1 MAYLDSQRISCAT
14 AIAARVHDNFKSTYF
29 CEHFMNSTDD
39 TLEQW
44 RAQEAAQIAHW
55 EATGSTIGVATL
67 AQVEVMSGLQVFE
80 AMLAGQL
87 PRAPIGQTLDFN
99 LLEARL
105 GEVVFQGQPKASH
118 FNPMGTIH
126 GGWYCTL
133 LDSALGCAVHTTL
146 PAGRAYTTLELK
158 VNLVRALTLKVPL
171 VRAIGKIIHAGNQV
185 ATAEASLIG
194 HDGKLYAHATT
205 TCLVF
210 DRRI

>member
-1 MAYLDSQRISCAT
+1 
-14 AIAARVHDNFKSTYF
+14 VHDNFNTFFISQ
-29 CEHFMNSTDD
+29 HLMNLSD
-39 TLEQW
+39 TTLQQW
-44 RAQEAAQIAHW
+44 QSQEAAQIARW
-55 EATGSTIGVATL
+55 QAAGCTIGVATP
-67 AQVEVMSGLQVFE
+67 AQIHGMSGLQVFE
-80 AMLAGQL
+80 AMLAGLL

-99 LLEARL
+99 LIEARF
-105 GEVVFQGQPKASH
+105 GEAVFQGQPKASH

-133 LDSALGCAVHTTL
+133 LDSALGCAVHTSL

-171 VRAIGKIIHAGNQV
+171 VRAIGKVIHSGNQV
-185 ATAEASLIG
+185 ATAEASLVG

-210 DRRI
+210 DTRS